1 MRFFWKGSW
10 FELLFTHFFF
20 VATRKHLFFVLFY
33 PCFLQ
38 DFPSASW
45 KKRSSDTPVRTIKTI
60 LHCMTK
66 IKGNRILLH
75 LSRID
80 NLNESELQSY
90 LMKLIK
96 VCNEIKAIRS
106 VTCMYKANNGTLQL
120 SG

>member
-1 MRFFWKGSW
+1 VF
-10 FELLFTHFFF
+10 
-20 VATRKHLFFVLFY
+20 LFY

-45 KKRSSDTPVRTIKTI
+45 KKRPSDTPVRTIKTI

-96 VCNEIKAIRS
+96 VCAERKAVLSGI
-106 VTCMYKANNGTLQL
+106 CMYKACKGTLQL
-120 SG
+120 HG